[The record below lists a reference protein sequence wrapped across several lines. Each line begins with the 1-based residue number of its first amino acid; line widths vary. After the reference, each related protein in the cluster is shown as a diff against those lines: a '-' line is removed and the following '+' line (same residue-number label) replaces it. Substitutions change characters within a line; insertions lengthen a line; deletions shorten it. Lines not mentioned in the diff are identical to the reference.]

1 MIRAGVS
8 SELVLTRLI
17 ERHGKQVLRSEGDQ
31 AALVRRLTPGTRLH
45 LVGPVSSTHAEAVAV
60 ADLARRERWHRLV
73 VVTAPIH
80 SRRACATFE
89 GAGLTISCRPSEE
102 RKFAVESLPSPGD
115 RIPAFREWLYERVA
129 WAVYRWRGWVR

>member
-1 MIRAGVS
+1 MVTIAQITM
-8 SELVLTRLI
+8 LVLTAVTYVV
-17 ERHGKQVLRSEGDQ
+17 GGVF
-31 AALVRRLTPGTRLH
+31 AA
-45 LVGPVSSTHAEAVAV
+45 AE
-60 ADLARRERWHRLV
+60 LAGRERWHRIV

-89 GAGLTISCRPSEE
+89 RAGLTVACRPAEE

-115 RIPAFREWLYERVA
+115 RILAFREWLYERVA